1 MLQNGT
7 YGVTPTRRVVLAGGL
22 AAALWRLGAQARADT
37 PAPAALGVLDFEAA
51 PASLQLAPAPAEPAA
66 AYAYAG
72 AIPGPLIRGTWF
84 QVG

>member
-1 MLQNGT
+1 VLIIQPVNLLPRLHFQNIGHN
-7 YGVTPTRRVVLAGGL
+7 AGRSDSHRF
-22 AAALWRLGAQARADT
+22 RLGSDGFKFN
-37 PAPAALGVLDFEAA
+37 LC
-51 PASLQLAPAPAEPAA
+51 LQLAPAPAEPAA